1 MHARAWHSLKGVSL
15 YTSTVLRGTEIG
27 TATPTSH
34 RPSGFS
40 SVTADAVMRVATS
53 AGANRE
59 FAVRHPH
66 QCRRPS
72 RRGTL
77 KSMFSARTG
86 RRATLRTCPSGKVDA
101 TAAPACHGRA
111 GQVPI
116 ATYGSDARVD
126 GEGRCDAEPEPR
138 TRARLELVAHRP
150 RVDRARP
157 RVDRKRPPR
166 VYRSRRE
173 GRGQRSP
180 NRAYRIR
187 EFVKS

>member
-1 MHARAWHSLKGVSL
+1 MV
-15 YTSTVLRGTEIG
+15 RGTEIG

-34 RPSGFS
+34 RPGGFS
-40 SVTADAVMRVATS
+40 SVTADAVIRVATS

-66 QCRRPS
+66 QCRPPS

-86 RRATLRTCPSGKVDA
+86 RRATLRTCPSGQVDA

-116 ATYGSDARVD
+116 ATYGSDTRVD

-138 TRARLELVAHRP
+138 TRARLELV
-150 RVDRARP
+150 DRGSIAL
-157 RVDRKRPPR
+157 DRGSIEAPAPR
-166 VYRSRRE
+166 VYRSRPRVEVRDPRIELTGFENSSKVE
-173 GRGQRSP
+173 GTRPES
-180 NRAYRIR
+180 R
-187 EFVKS
+187 EFIFESGRSD

>member
-1 MHARAWHSLKGVSL
+1 M
-15 YTSTVLRGTEIG
+15 LRGTEIG

-53 AGANRE
+53 AGADRE

-66 QCRRPS
+66 HCHRPS

-86 RRATLRTCPSGKVDA
+86 RRATLRTCPSGQIDA
-101 TAAPACHGRA
+101 TATPACRGHA

-150 RVDRARP
+150 RVYRC
-157 RVDRKRPPR
+157 PPR
-166 VYRSRRE
+166 VYRCPPKVDRSRLRVEVRDPRIELTGFENSSKVE
-173 GRGQRSP
+173 GPRPESRGGQP
-180 NRAYRIR
+180 NRAPRP
-187 EFVKS
+187 